1 MQLKDI
7 LKLQSTIDN
16 KKTPEDIEK
25 MMDRMLWSESKQ
37 TMIKIG
43 DMHLD
48 HYLRKVHNKL
58 LDEIEPST
66 DELIEKLKGMKFFIV
81 RWCGD
86 ESAPT
91 SDKVDDPVKFFSESF
106 WGDDVLKDLAEIEVG
121 QRYNVDEMMQDIE
134 ILRYE

>member
-48 HYLRKVHNKL
+48 HYLRKIHNKL

-66 DELIEKLKGMKFFIV
+66 DELIEKLKGRKFFIV

-86 ESAPT
+86 DSAPT
-91 SDKVDDPVKFFSESF
+91 SNRVDDPVKFFNESF
-106 WGDDVLKDLAEIEVG
+106 WGDDIIKDLAEIEVG
-121 QRYNVDEMMQDIE
+121 QKYNVDEMMQDIE

>member
-66 DELIEKLKGMKFFIV
+66 DELIEKLKGMKFLLFV
-81 RWCGD
+81 GV
-86 ESAPT
+86 EM
-91 SDKVDDPVKFFSESF
+91 KVHQHLIKLKTQLNFLMNSF
-106 WGDDVLKDLAEIEVG
+106 G
-121 QRYNVDEMMQDIE
+121 EMM
-134 ILRYE
+134 Y